1 MHQFGI
7 LASHHIFS
15 TNPTEQRTSL
25 HFEPWRSQ
33 AETHES
39 HQSPS
44 LELSVSA
51 PKGLPDQL
59 PNDLCKGGLL
69 SVQIH
74 QQKLDPPQPSKKQS
88 SRKPVTTATAVQLRP
103 LGGDKMA
110 TKVAKRSKHSS
121 SPRCISTTPRR
132 DRTMK
137 SRVWSPLLRSK
148 HHDTNRAVTSHPEKN
163 KTLWSWKREPSMYH
177 WYINFQEIGHFHLRW
192 SDEMM
197 VTSRSVTVKMKQQMV
212 QLLFWVSF
220 ASKVLSSR
228 NSIIP
233 CRRNRVLHS
242 IYSIP

>member
-1 MHQFGI
+1 MITDLPTEGNQQKHHELRDILHLAIQKKNSLAMHQFGI

-163 KTLWSWKREPSMYH
+163 KTLWKLEKGTIDVPLIHKFSGDRTLPS
-177 WYINFQEIGHFHLRW
+177 
-192 SDEMM
+192 
-197 VTSRSVTVKMKQQMV
+197 KME
-212 QLLFWVSF
+212 
-220 ASKVLSSR
+220 
-228 NSIIP
+228 
-233 CRRNRVLHS
+233 
-242 IYSIP
+242 